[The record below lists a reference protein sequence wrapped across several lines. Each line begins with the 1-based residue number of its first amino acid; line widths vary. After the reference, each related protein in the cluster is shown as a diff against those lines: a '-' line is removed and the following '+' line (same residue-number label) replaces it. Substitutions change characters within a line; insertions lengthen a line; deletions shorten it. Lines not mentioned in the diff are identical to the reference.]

1 MKSVSSDSF
10 TANDAPF
17 TSPQRPEQTSLNIQA
32 FIGSPVLVI
41 TFWFFIRYNFV
52 LSSLSKSA
60 GSTT

>member
-17 TSPQRPEQTSLNIQA
+17 TSLQRPEPTYLNIQA

-41 TFWFFIRYNFV
+41 TFWLFI
-52 LSSLSKSA
+52 
-60 GSTT
+60 T